1 MKKFTPEVVVGIFV
15 LIGILALAYLSIQ
28 LGQLKIFQKDYYRV
42 SADFD
47 SVAGLRPGAT
57 VEIAGVP
64 VGMVETI
71 TLNDYQAHVVMRI
84 RPEVKIQE
92 DAIVSVV
99 TQGIIGDKYLQI
111 TPGGSDRLLADG
123 GKIRDTESAL
133 SLEGLIRRYVFSK
146 MEPG

>member
-15 LIGILALAYLSIQ
+15 FIGILALAYLSIQ
-28 LGQLKIFQKDYYRV
+28 LGQLKVFQKDYYRV